1 MIILELLQRF
11 LKDLNF
17 NQQEQHFKSLNLNL
31 TFAPYVYSA
40 DLRYF
45 PEIIQLIPILPKEN
59 FKINNLGEM
68 KKELFIFEPWK
79 KNKFLLK
86 YPLNETLQIK

>member
-45 PEIIQLIPILPKEN
+45 PEILQLIPILPKEN
-59 FKINNLGEM
+59 FKKGDYVLVHIISCTAG
-68 KKELFIFEPWK
+68 
-79 KNKFLLK
+79 
-86 YPLNETLQIK
+86 TLIGTPSAP